1 MVRREA
7 VESEP
12 PVDDDQLPSL
22 RMGLL
27 QKHKATVSRI
37 VNSSLVVLALI
48 ILVVFFT
55 ITSRPFLSADN
66 IQTIFDSVSV
76 IAVLSIGQQ
85 YVIAT
90 AGIDLSVGAIV
101 ALTGVVG
108 GQLMTHGILLGVV
121 VALLIGLG
129 VGLVNGLLT
138 AFTKVPAFIVT
149 LGTFSVCSGGALL
162 ATNGVGVYNFPT
174 SFLNFGV
181 DGFGVFPYLIIVA
194 IVLGIAGQ
202 VLLGMTRFGR
212 SVYAMG
218 SNYRAARLSGLPV
231 RRNLVLVY
239 VISGVLSAVGGL
251 LLTAYVASA
260 LPTAGANYNLD
271 SIAAVVIGGGS
282 LFGGQGAV
290 WSAMLGALL
299 MSVLSN
305 GTELLGVSSYAQTV
319 ILGIVVVGAVFIDSF
334 RKRVAV

>member
-1 MVRREA
+1 
-7 VESEP
+7 
-12 PVDDDQLPSL
+12 
-22 RMGLL
+22 MGLL

>member
-1 MVRREA
+1 
-7 VESEP
+7 
-12 PVDDDQLPSL
+12 
-22 RMGLL
+22 
-27 QKHKATVSRI
+27 
-37 VNSSLVVLALI
+37 
-48 ILVVFFT
+48 
-55 ITSRPFLSADN
+55 
-66 IQTIFDSVSV
+66 
-76 IAVLSIGQQ
+76 
-85 YVIAT
+85 
-90 AGIDLSVGAIV
+90 
-101 ALTGVVG
+101 
-108 GQLMTHGILLGVV
+108 MTHGILLGVV